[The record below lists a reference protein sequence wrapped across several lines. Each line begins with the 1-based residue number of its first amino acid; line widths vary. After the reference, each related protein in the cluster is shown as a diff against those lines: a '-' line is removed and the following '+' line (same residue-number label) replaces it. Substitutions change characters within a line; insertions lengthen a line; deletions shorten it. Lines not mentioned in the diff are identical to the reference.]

1 MHYTLYTR
9 EGNNRITRCAV
20 KSWPAA
26 AFGNGTGADRMSI
39 AKSQDESASDAAE
52 EWSGSRPSAGGLGR
66 LQLSETVAMNLRE
79 QIVSGSLKKGEF
91 LRVDAIAKSL
101 GVSTTPVREGLL
113 LLQSESFVRLIP
125 RRGFM
130 VNSFDKDDL
139 RDLFWAQG
147 VIAGE
152 LTARATTR
160 MSKADVNR
168 LQADHIESKA
178 AFVVGDDPSVSRFG
192 HDFHRTISLGARSP
206 RLALLLGSLT
216 KQLPNRFY
224 ANIEGTM
231 KDAMEFHG
239 VILEAICAGDAET
252 ARAGMFSHIAGVGE
266 HLVAML
272 ERQGMWGGDSTRKPR
287 QPRRRSPKQKWPPAA
302 HR

>member
-1 MHYTLYTR
+1 
-9 EGNNRITRCAV
+9 
-20 KSWPAA
+20 
-26 AFGNGTGADRMSI
+26 MSI
-39 AKSQDESASDAAE
+39 AKTRDKFEPHPAL
-52 EWSGSRPSAGGLGR
+52 EWSGSRSSTGGLGQ
-66 LQLSETVAMNLRE
+66 LQLSESVAMRLRE
-79 QIVSGSLKKGEF
+79 RIVSGSLKNGEF
-91 LRVDAIAKSL
+91 LRVDAIAKEL

-130 VNSFDKDDL
+130 VNSFDKEDL
-139 RDLFWAQG
+139 YDLFWTQG
-147 VIAGE
+147 IIAGE
-152 LTARATTR
+152 LAARATTR
-160 MSKADVNR
+160 MSKADVDR

-178 AFVVGDDPSVSRFG
+178 AFAAGDDPSVSRFS
-192 HDFHRTISLGARSP
+192 HDFHRTINLGATSP

-239 VILEAICAGDAET
+239 VILEAICAGDAEA
-252 ARAGMFSHIAGVGE
+252 ARSGMFSHIVGVGE

-272 ERQGMWGGDSTRKPR
+272 ERQGMWGGDSTKKPR
-287 QPRRRSPKQKWPPAA
+287 QPRGRSPKQK
-302 HR
+302 